1 MCMDKLSDF
10 WSADYVDL
18 LAALKVELQSTVD
31 QLHADRKEYELQINT
46 KARLWSPDADNPSN
60 DLTEGAAVHCQ
71 RLSD

>member
-46 KARLWSPDADNPSN
+46 K
-60 DLTEGAAVHCQ
+60 
-71 RLSD
+71 